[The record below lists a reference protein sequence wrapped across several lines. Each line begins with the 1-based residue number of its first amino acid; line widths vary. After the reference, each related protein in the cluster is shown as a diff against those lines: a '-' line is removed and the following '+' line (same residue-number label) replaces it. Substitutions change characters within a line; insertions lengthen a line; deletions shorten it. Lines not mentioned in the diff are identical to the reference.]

1 MGVCWGGPRR
11 YFHII
16 MNVLARFAYMIH
28 ENNVYIYMYMC
39 MYVCMYV
46 CLSVCMYV
54 CMYVCR

>member
-39 MYVCMYV
+39 MYVC
-46 CLSVCMYV
+46 LSVCMYV
-54 CMYVCR
+54 CM

>member
-28 ENNVYIYMYMC
+28 ENTRTYIYV
-39 MYVCMYV
+39 YVCMYTF
-46 CLSVCMYV
+46 LFGNE
-54 CMYVCR
+54 